1 MTELGT
7 NLDPWIPAALVMA
20 FMLCG
25 WARGWWRG
33 RMLRGKG
40 GSSGDGKFGDALLAL
55 LGLLLAFTFSMSLVK
70 HEGRRQMSVADSNA
84 IGDFSTC
91 ASLLEDPIRGKLQSE
106 LRKYVEHRIALA
118 QPATDEAALQKALE
132 EISGMHSQMQ
142 ALVKDAVDQGT
153 PIAVPLVNTF
163 NDVTSNHAARLAA
176 LRDRLPAS
184 ILMLLGLSAVLSV
197 AVVGRRQS
205 IANETEAGATLG
217 FIFLVSLVILVIL
230 DLNQPQR
237 GWIRISQEPL
247 ELLLKSFEK

>member
-7 NLDPWIPAALVMA
+7 QHDPWIPAALVMA

-25 WARGWWRG
+25 WALGWRRG
-33 RMLRGKG
+33 RSLRGQDG
-40 GSSGDGKFGDALLAL
+40 FSGEGKFGDAILAL

-84 IGDFSTC
+84 IGDFYTC
-91 ASLLEDPIRGKLQSE
+91 ASLLEDPQRGKLQA
-106 LRKYVEHRIALA
+106 LVRKYVEHRIALA
-118 QPATDEAALQKALE
+118 EPETDEAAMQKALE
-132 EISGMHSQMQ
+132 EIALMHSEMQ
-142 ALVKDAVDQGT
+142 SLVKEAVDQGT
-153 PIAVPLVNTF
+153 PISTPLVNTF
-163 NDVTSNHAARLAA
+163 NGLTSNHAARLAA

-184 ILMLLGLSAVLSV
+184 ILLLLGLSAVLSV
-197 AVVGRRQS
+197 AVVGRQQS
-205 IANETEAGATLG
+205 IAKELEVVATLG
-217 FIFLVSLVILVIL
+217 FMVLVSLVILLIL